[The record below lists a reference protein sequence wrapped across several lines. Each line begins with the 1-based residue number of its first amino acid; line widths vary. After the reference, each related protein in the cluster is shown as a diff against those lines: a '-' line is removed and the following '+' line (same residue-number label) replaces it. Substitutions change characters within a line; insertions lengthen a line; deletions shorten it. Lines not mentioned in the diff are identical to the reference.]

1 MQWDKFARQI
11 MFTELA
17 IYMVWVLAFLG
28 FTWLFQDEELDLGL
42 GELLRTQRGIATV
55 AFEILAIVAMLPFLM
70 LEQGT
75 IRAYGLIGWMN
86 VWNGMDIL
94 SYIFQIT
101 ITVMHLGR
109 IGLVS
114 HSLSVVL
121 ATQILL
127 LVFKVQFFTRCF
139 TYSRFSFVEAIRDVI
154 LEIRQYFVFL
164 MIIVFGFSAAFHILF
179 RQDQSVSHFDTLS
192 HSFVKVYGK
201 MLDGLEFDEMLDSHV
216 PIAAC
221 VLNVVYA
228 FVMGLVLMNLLIG
241 IMTNALERVTEH
253 EVC

>member
-1 MQWDKFARQI
+1 MQWDTFARKI
-11 MFTELA
+11 MFKELS
-17 IYMVWVLAFLG
+17 IYLVWVFAFLG
-28 FTWLFQDEELDLGL
+28 FTLLFQDEEL
-42 GELLRTQRGIATV
+42 ELSLAQVLETQRGIATV
-55 AFEILAIVAMLPFLM
+55 ALEILAIVAMIPFVI

-75 IRAYGLIGWMN
+75 IRAYGWPGWLN
-86 VWNGMDIL
+86 VWNGLDIL
-94 SYIFQIT
+94 TFVFQIT

-201 MLDGLEFDEMLDSHV
+201 MTGGLEFDEMLNSHV
-216 PIAAC
+216 PITAC
-221 VLNVVYA
+221 ILNVVYA
-228 FVMGLVLMNLLIG
+228 FVMGLVFMNLLIA
-241 IMTNALERVTEH
+241 IMANALDRVTEH
-253 EVC
+253 EVR